1 MHQISRHSLHWSDTE
16 AQAVRWQEWAT
27 SQNIVL
33 PHREN
38 RANAAIVYKE
48 EEEAP
53 AQQTN
58 ILQASCSPPKR
69 PLGNIPMPLGM
80 CHRAKPLG
88 SRPKPLGVSY
98 C

>member
-1 MHQISRHSLHWSDTE
+1 MHR
-16 AQAVRWQEWAT
+16 QEWAT

-58 ILQASCSPPKR
+58 ILQARFSSAGSCH
-69 PLGNIPMPLGM
+69 L
-80 CHRAKPLG
+80 
-88 SRPKPLGVSY
+88 
-98 C
+98 